1 MSIRAW
7 LYFLSGGTVFLAVG
21 CVFHHSARDLPAS
34 HCDTPLSP
42 EMAVAGNATGQQALP
57 TPRHPSTTRSAATI
71 EPPVPLLSDSLPLG
85 ADLLPAETPVQMLPV
100 AEVSANPMPL
110 DASSERSPTNALD
123 ASSGQSPTN
132 ALELAPARK
141 EEPLPPLVATLCA
154 VLNRHPEEAA
164 RALHHVDSP
173 RRDCLL
179 ALLRLAV
186 DVEEQALDRLSPAEV
201 DAILEHLRALSQQLR
216 PRAPLKIRTACLCQ
230 AIQGFGQYERLAP
243 DHVFVVGKPT
253 NQPASRVQLYIEVS
267 NFACRSIGQGR
278 HETSLTTCLEI
289 QDTNGTVVHTL
300 DLGTCTDQSQT
311 PRRDY
316 FLNVQFPLPA
326 NLPSGEYSLR
336 VVVQDITAGP
346 AREAQVTL
354 PLKIQ
359 SQREQP

>member
-7 LYFLSGGTVFLAVG
+7 LYLLSGWTVCLSLG

-34 HCDTPLSP
+34 PSDTPLSP
-42 EMAVAGNATGQQALP
+42 EIVAAGKGAGQAAFP

-71 EPPVPLLSDSLPLG
+71 EPPVPLLSDSPGPLLTDASPVG

-100 AEVSANPMPL
+100 AEVSASPMLL
-110 DASSERSPTNALD
+110 DPPIDRSQADPGELPAAL
-123 ASSGQSPTN
+123 
-132 ALELAPARK
+132 K
-141 EEPLPPLVATLCA
+141 EEKLPPLVTALRA

-164 RALHHVDSP
+164 RALYHVDSS

-179 ALLRLAV
+179 ALLRLTV
-186 DVEEQALDRLSPAEV
+186 DLEEQTLERLSPAEV
-201 DAILEHLRALSQQLR
+201 DATLEHLRALCQQLR

-267 NFACRSIGQGR
+267 NFASKAIGQGR
-278 HETSLTTCLEI
+278 HETSLTTYLEI
-289 QDTNGTVVHTL
+289 QDTSGTVVHAL
-300 DLGTCTDQSQT
+300 DLGTCTDHSHT

-346 AREAQVTL
+346 PREAQATL

-359 SQREQP
+359 SQRGQP